1 MLVKDVNLDIGR
13 KDLNKFQQMSAH
25 YSKPLARLESV
36 TLVLKEKMKKNN
48 ISFWNIFALTFYV
61 LAGVSVVLLAL
72 GDWSMVGVWL
82 IVLQGLPWS
91 ILWSILP
98 IESDLSYPF
107 SMIHPLG
114 ALCINLIIVSVVC
127 WKNGHKHKNNFNK

>member
-1 MLVKDVNLDIGR
+1 
-13 KDLNKFQQMSAH
+13 
-25 YSKPLARLESV
+25 
-36 TLVLKEKMKKNN
+36 MKKNN

-61 LAGVSVVLLAL
+61 LAGISVVLLTL
-72 GDWSMVGVWL
+72 NDWSMVGGWL
-82 IVLQGLPWS
+82 IVLQGVP
-91 ILWSILP
+91 WSILP
-98 IESDLSYPF
+98 IESDFPYPF